1 MGMSQSYK
9 TPTLA
14 TGCVKGSMAT
24 SHLFIGV
31 QHYFFDGEFAKTSII
46 FGKKKHLVWNKYHY
60 PICSEKI
67 KPTMFQTINRFY
79 RWKSSTGQSRRT
91 SIRRS
96 PNFRKLS
103 TASKAARRASWRA
116 WRLVIMTSH
125 LRILYIYMN
134 IMCIYIYMLFVN
146 VICILSR

>member
-46 FGKKKHLVWNKYHY
+46 FGKKKTSGLKQISLPN
-60 PICSEKI
+60 
-67 KPTMFQTINRFY
+67 MF
-79 RWKSSTGQSRRT
+79 
-91 SIRRS
+91 
-96 PNFRKLS
+96 
-103 TASKAARRASWRA
+103 
-116 WRLVIMTSH
+116 
-125 LRILYIYMN
+125 
-134 IMCIYIYMLFVN
+134 
-146 VICILSR
+146 